1 MKFVDEVT
9 IIIKAGNGGHGCSSF
24 RREKYIEFGG
34 PDGGDGGNGGSVYF
48 LGVENINT
56 LEDFRHQSHFKA
68 ENGENGKG
76 KNMTGKCGNDLN
88 IPVPLGTEIYDSKS
102 NKLLGEIINK
112 DEKLLIASGGRRGL
126 GNLKFKSSIN
136 RAPRK
141 FTKGLEGG
149 EVEVK
154 LELKLLADVG
164 LLGKPNAGKSSILA
178 SMTDAKPKVAD
189 YPFTTLNPILGVVKS
204 NYDDTFVL
212 ADIPGLIKGA
222 SKGQGLGIQ
231 FLKHLARTKIL
242 LHVVDGS
249 NIDYSEIMSNIESTN
264 DELSEF
270 SNSLIE
276 KKQYIIINKIDS
288 IDDSNLEEIKS
299 DLSKYYNKD
308 EIFYISAITR
318 EGIDILKKE
327 LFKSL

>member
-102 NKLLGEIINK
+102 NKLLGEIINQ

-318 EGIDILKKE
+318 EGIDILRKE

>member
-270 SNSLIE
+270 GNSLIE

-318 EGIDILKKE
+318 EGIDILRKE

>member
-48 LGVENINT
+48 LGANNINT

-88 IPVPLGTEIYDSKS
+88 IPVPLGTEIYEFRK

-112 DEKLLIASGGRRGL
+112 DEKFLIANGGRRGL

-141 FTKGLEGG
+141 FTKGLEGD
-149 EVEVK
+149 EIEEK

-212 ADIPGLIKGA
+212 ADIPGLIEGA

-242 LHVVDGS
+242 LHVIDGS

-288 IDDSNLEEIKS
+288 IDDDKLEKIKS
-299 DLSKYYNKD
+299 DVSKYYNKD
-308 EIFYISAITR
+308 EVFYISALTR
-318 EGIDILKKE
+318 QGIDILRKK

>member
-318 EGIDILKKE
+318 EGIDILRKE

>member
-1 MKFVDEVT
+1 MTFVDEVT

-102 NKLLGEIINK
+102 NKLLGEIINQ

-270 SNSLIE
+270 GNSLIE